1 MPDRLDDG
9 TIDRELEGLEGWE
22 RRGGAIERG
31 FEFKDFDEA
40 LAFVNRVGAEAQTLD
55 HHPDIL
61 MHDWNGVRVTCS
73 THSAKGITDHDIEL
87 ARRINALNS

>member
-9 TIDRELEGLEGWE
+9 AIERELESLEGWE
-22 RRGGAIERG
+22 RRDNAIERG
-31 FEFKDFDEA
+31 FKLKDFNEA
-40 LAFVNRVGAEAQTLD
+40 LAFVNQVAGEAEKLD

-61 MHDWNGVRVTCS
+61 MHDWNGVRITCS
-73 THSAKGITDHDIEL
+73 THSAKGITDNDIEL